1 MGVSRYNSEGYPDPT
16 IYGALSKIENEIKA
30 ARAYRPIVY
39 VCSPFSGNVEEN
51 TANAR
56 KYCRFAVEHGY
67 IPITPHLLYPQF
79 LSDNDPMEREL
90 GPHFGNVLMSHCIEV
105 WVFGETIST
114 GMDAEI
120 RRAKRKNYRQ
130 QYFNSTLEEVLD
142 IKLGNCETSLI

>member
-16 IYGALSKIENEIKA
+16 TYGALSKIENEIKA
-30 ARAYRPIVY
+30 ARAYRTIVY

-56 KYCRFAVEHGY
+56 KYCRFAVERGY
-67 IPITPHLLYPQF
+67 IPIAPHLLYPQF
-79 LSDNDPMEREL
+79 LNGNDPVEREL
-90 GPHFGNVLMSHCIEV
+90 GLHFCNVLMSHCTEV

-120 RRAKRKNYRQ
+120 RRAKRKNYRLR
-130 QYFNSTLEEVLD
+130 YFNSTLEEVPD
-142 IKLGNCETSLI
+142 IKCRKGET

>member
-16 IYGALSKIENEIKA
+16 TYGALSKIENEIKA

-56 KYCRFAVEHGY
+56 KYSRFAVERGY
-67 IPITPHLLYPQF
+67 IPIAPHLLYPQF
-79 LSDNDPMEREL
+79 LNDNDPVEREL
-90 GPHFGNVLMSHCIEV
+90 GLYFGNVLMSHCAEV

-120 RRAKRKNYRQ
+120 RRAKRKNYRLR
-130 QYFNSTLEEVLD
+130 YFNSTLEEVPD
-142 IKLGNCETSLI
+142 IKCRKGET